1 MAFDLSTARP
11 VYQQRAEYGERV
23 DGTKKGDGFLG
34 PLKASDG
41 SIITELSI
49 GVNIDGREM
58 EIPLITPALSQA
70 EIARLLA
77 GEEPDDEMV
86 EKSARFAMDRIRAG
100 KSPFAGP
107 DEQQRKTGFDMST
120 ARPVEP
126 TAEIDRM
133 RGQQVAQSQGM
144 SVPQAIAEYS
154 PGAIVGESALTLG
167 TGIVGQIAGGLSGLG
182 ALAGGASFDEAAQR
196 VRDVSGAMTYQPRTA
211 GGQLAMQQME
221 RIGRAVEFIEQLG
234 GQGTG
239 ALAYAAGLQETP
251 YSPASQT
258 IGEVVPAIAG
268 MLVPGGQ
275 ARRAPVAARP
285 AQSDALRGITQ
296 GIQAAES
303 ARPGSAARAGA
314 LEDLAVRVEP
324 QPEIVRAFEESGVQN
339 VPAPVVSG
347 SQEFRQVATA
357 ARSVPASPASIQWKE
372 FLGDVSRRVDE
383 LAAQAEAQPLDV
395 LNVNVSTKLN
405 RAIDDARRAEREA
418 YAIVEGADDVPGLI
432 ARNEA
437 VDTAPLFDALM
448 GRVDEVGGDLTQLTA
463 ADRKMLGRI
472 AVRGEDGG
480 YQPRPMTWAGLTNLR
495 KEMNAARSG
504 KGAFMDAADYEIENY
519 ANLVSGTARRNAEA
533 KGFGE
538 EYALAMEA
546 TGVKKR
552 AQEAAQQALGKNLD
566 QSFSKILESRGN
578 ALAKGQIDEF
588 RKVVNSL
595 GDDQLRR
602 EAVSSFVFN
611 KIIDTRNMDNRLAVA
626 DFSKWYND
634 LNAKPQAKAE
644 LYKYLDADT
653 QKTIDNI
660 GTMASAIK
668 RANDDFIATG
678 RLATLDDGFKL
689 ADSLVGKI
697 GRYALMTKIGPVAD
711 MAAGAIQKQS
721 RKLPEAASDLIGSSE
736 FQNFVTRAM
745 ADPAGA
751 KARAAERALMASAP
765 WRRFYVRL
773 PEAERTAI
781 RNSGAIAWL
790 QSQEPQEQ
798 QQGGG
803 NR

>member
-1 MAFDLSTARP
+1 MATLQELEQALIKADAMAQQGDQQALADAR
-11 VYQQRAEYGERV
+11 A
-23 DGTKKGDGFLG
+23 
-34 PLKASDG
+34 
-41 SIITELSI
+41 I
-49 GVNIDGREM
+49 
-58 EIPLITPALSQA
+58 
-70 EIARLLA
+70 
-77 GEEPDDEMV
+77 
-86 EKSARFAMDRIRAG
+86 
-100 KSPFAGP
+100 
-107 DEQQRKTGFDMST
+107 
-120 ARPVEP
+120 

-133 RGQQVAQSQGM
+133 RGQQPQQPQQPTAEQGM

-154 PGAIVGESALTLG
+154 PGAIAGESALTLG
-167 TGIVGQIAGGLSGLG
+167 TGIVGQVAGGLAGLG
-182 ALAGGASFDEAAQR
+182 ALAGGASGEEAGQR

-211 GGQLAMQQME
+211 GGQMAMQQME
-221 RIGRAVEFIEQLG
+221 RIGRALEAYERMSG
-234 GQGTG
+234 EG
-239 ALAYAAGLQETP
+239 AGYLAYATGLTD
-251 YSPASQT
+251 SPASPAAQT

-268 MLVPGGQ
+268 MLIPGGQ
-275 ARRAPVAARP
+275 GRRAVQQAP
-285 AQSDALRGITQ
+285 APQADALRGITQ

-314 LEDLAVRVEP
+314 LEDVALRAEP
-324 QPEIVRAFEESGVQN
+324 QPEIAGAFEASGIPVSQ

-347 SQEFRQVATA
+347 SQEFRQIATA
-357 ARSVPASPASIQWKE
+357 ARSVPASPAAVQWKE

-383 LAAQAEAQPLDV
+383 LASQAEAQPLDV

-405 RAIDDARRAEREA
+405 RTIDDARRAEREA

-437 VDTAPLFDALM
+437 VDTTPMFDALM
-448 GRVDEVGGDLTQLTA
+448 ARVNEVGGDLTQLTG

-472 AVRGEDGG
+472 AVKGEDGA

-552 AQEAAQQALGKNLD
+552 AQEAAQQALGRNLD

-602 EAVSSFVFN
+602 EAVTSFVFN

-644 LYKYLDADT
+644 LYKYMDADT

-668 RANDDFIATG
+668 RANEDFIATG

-697 GRYALMTKIGPVAD
+697 GRYALMTKLGPVAD
-711 MAAGAIQKQS
+711 MAAGSLQRQS
-721 RKLPEAASDLIGSSE
+721 RKLPEAASDLIGSPE
-736 FQNFVTRAM
+736 FQGFVTRTM
-745 ADPAGA
+745 ADPTGA
-751 KARAAERALMASAP
+751 KARAAERALAASAP
-765 WRRFYVRL
+765 WRRFYTRL

-781 RNSGAIAWL
+781 RNSGVIAWL
-790 QSQEPQEQ
+790 QSQEPEVQQEA
-798 QQGGG
+798 GGS
-803 NR
+803 R